1 MGRINQKLHG
11 KQGASM
17 VIALL
22 FFMICLTA
30 GSLVLAAATADSAKT
45 KDRYSSEQHYL
56 AVASAARL
64 LKAKMGSYSY
74 TRGKTWQTWETGE
87 TNPETGGPVT
97 ESGWKTIEPFLTPDD
112 GEGGDLLTSS
122 FEIIL
127 DKLGEENRSFPIT
140 SQETPDVLAE
150 FQMKPGGDAEFIL
163 KSGEYDM
170 KVTFTARTSRVTDY
184 TSYDYEITSWSEGV
198 ITKGES
204 G

>member
-1 MGRINQKLHG
+1 MERINRKLHG
-11 KQGASM
+11 KQGSSM

-30 GSLVLAAATADSAKT
+30 GSLVLSAATADSVKT

-97 ESGWKTIEPFLTPDD
+97 VNGWKTIEPFLMPDD

-127 DKLGEENRSFPIT
+127 DKTGEEKRSFSIT
-140 SQETPDVLAE
+140 SQETPDVLTE
-150 FQMKPGGDAEFIL
+150 YQMRPGGDAEFTL
-163 KSGEYDM
+163 RSGDYRM
-170 KVTFTARTSRVTDY
+170 KVSFTARTSKVTDY
-184 TSYDYEITSWSEGV
+184 ISYDYEITSWSEGI

-204 G
+204 